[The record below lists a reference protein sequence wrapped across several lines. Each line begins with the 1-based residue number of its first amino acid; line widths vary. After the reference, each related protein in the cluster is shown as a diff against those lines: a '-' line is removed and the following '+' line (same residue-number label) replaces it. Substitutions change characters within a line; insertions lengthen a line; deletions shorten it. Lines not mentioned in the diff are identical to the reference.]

1 MVIIFSLLLAL
12 LLFLF
17 TFYYYTRDDLYFIR
31 KGVSMEQLFN
41 ILLSGLLGSLL
52 FSRLLAII
60 FNLNIGRI
68 SQAQTYLSSRPLGIS
83 VFGAIAGL
91 FLSYLLMTRKNKA
104 LRKRFFDYVSVSLL
118 AALPILFL
126 GVFINFYLFIMH
138 IILFIF
144 YVFVLVPKYNSGK
157 MRTGSLCLIFLIMFS
172 LVSFLNDIF
181 LLYTQ
186 EILLSRESFLLV
198 GLFIASCFFLLRL
211 ESYKTTKN
219 SK

>member
-186 EILLSRESFLLV
+186 EILLSRESCVFF
-198 GLFIASCFFLLRL
+198 GFFI
-211 ESYKTTKN
+211 
-219 SK
+219 

>member
-138 IILFIF
+138 IVLFIF
-144 YVFVLVPKYNSGK
+144 YIFVLVPKYNSGK

-198 GLFIASCFFLLRL
+198 VLFIAS
-211 ESYKTTKN
+211 
-219 SK
+219 

>member
-186 EILLSRESFLLV
+186 EILLSRESFLLG